1 MLIID
6 SKGFLLFDGSRA
18 RDYSACVTGTGA
30 GACAYERGFVAVAAR
45 VAQLFRD
52 NPDIEDFRER
62 VIALRGD
69 FPFDSEEM
77 QALGDAYFERYPD
90 CFSNRSC
97 QDVAL
102 GYRMVRICVIEK
114 LLGGLEERTAAGF
127 REMFYNVSVIP
138 QAVARLCASIGA
150 ERFTSHHEEFCRRL
164 GEIQLVI
171 DSLPIGMTKERFI
184 GGVSHIHNVLYIIKS
199 AMKGAGG

>member
-1 MLIID
+1 M
-6 SKGFLLFDGSRA
+6 
-18 RDYSACVTGTGA
+18 
-30 GACAYERGFVAVAAR
+30 AVAAR

-52 NPDIEDFRER
+52 NPDIEDFRKE

-102 GYRMVRICVIEK
+102 GYRMVRICIVEK
-114 LLGGLEERTAAGF
+114 LVGCLEEQTAAGF
-127 REMFYNVSVIP
+127 REMFYNISGIP
-138 QAVARLCASIGA
+138 QAVAGLYASIGA
-150 ERFTSHHEEFCRRL
+150 ERFASLYEDIRRRL
-164 GEIQLVI
+164 GEMQLVI
-171 DSLPIGMTKERFI
+171 DGLPVGMTKERFI